1 VRTSLVAI
9 VAVVAAFLGG
19 TAALLVGK
27 AIGWVDDDPR
37 EALVV
42 TRQAVEEAPETETN
56 GPPAGPRLAAS
67 EPLPGTG
74 FDARAIYRERAGG
87 VVTVESLFD
96 DHADLFAGGTAQGSG
111 FVVSEDGYILT
122 NSHVI
127 TTAGEGD
134 GSGEPEPA
142 SRVFVEFRDGDRAEA
157 KIVGWDVFDDV
168 GLLKVDPRV
177 HELQPLPLG
186 DSSRVVAGEPV
197 AAIGSPFG
205 QENSLSVGV
214 VGATERS
221 IPSLTSQYRLVD
233 AIQTD
238 AEINRGN
245 SGGPLLDARGRVIG
259 INAQIRSESG
269 TAEGVGFAVPI
280 DAAVRSMRQLIQGG
294 RVRYAWAGISTRTI
308 TPALARRF
316 GLGAP
321 RGAAV
326 ETVVDGS
333 PADDAGLRPGSERQQ
348 WAGLDVLTGGDL
360 IVAVDGR
367 EVETAEDVV
376 RAVTQRLPGERARF
390 EILRGGRR
398 VIVEVVLG
406 ERPRNPPEP
415 R

>member
-1 VRTSLVAI
+1 PAAQDLEARALAGQALRHRTDDVLGGLDLAPVDPDDQ
-9 VAVVAAFLGG
+9 VAA
-19 TAALLVGK
+19 
-27 AIGWVDDDPR
+27 R
-37 EALVV
+37 EHIAS
-42 TRQAVEEAPETETN
+42 
-56 GPPAGPRLAAS
+56 GPL
-67 EPLPGTG
+67 
-74 FDARAIYRERAGG
+74 
-87 VVTVESLFD
+87 
-96 DHADLFAGGTAQGSG
+96 
-111 FVVSEDGYILT
+111 
-122 NSHVI
+122 
-127 TTAGEGD
+127 
-134 GSGEPEPA
+134 
-142 SRVFVEFRDGDRAEA
+142 
-157 KIVGWDVFDDV
+157 
-168 GLLKVDPRV
+168 
-177 HELQPLPLG
+177 LPLG

-221 IPSLTSQYRLVD
+221 IPSLTSQYSLVD

-360 IVAVDGR
+360 IVAIDGR
-367 EVETAEDVV
+367 EVQTAEDVV

-398 VIVEVVLG
+398 VILEVVLG
-406 ERPRNPPEP
+406 ERPQDPSEP